1 MISPA
6 TLPHLEPTW
15 RWYGP
20 NDTVTLSQIE
30 QTGATGIVSA
40 LHHIPA
46 GEVWPVAE
54 IEKRIAEIEWDRS
67 GSTPRRR
74 NLRWSVVESV
84 NIHESIKLGSAARDG
99 FIEKYKASLQNL
111 ASCGISIVCYNFM
124 PVLDWTRTALHHPLK
139 DASTALRYDKIALA
153 AFDLYLLKREAAAAE
168 WSDEVKQEA
177 REYLD
182 GLSEDQLAQLKNTI
196 LAGLPGTKDVLTV
209 EQFQALLNQY
219 AGITRADLKENLAY
233 FLREVTPI
241 AEELGIKLC
250 IHPDDPP
257 IPILGLPRIVSTE
270 EDLRDL
276 LAMAD
281 SPANGLTFCAGSL
294 GANPDNDLPGIV
306 TRLGHRIHF
315 IHLRSVQREENGSFY
330 EANHLEGDSRLAE
343 TMVAIVQEQ
352 KNRLAAG
359 REDVSIP
366 FRPDHGHEMLQDMG
380 QPYIAGYSLLGRMR
394 GLSEL
399 RGLEEGVRVM
409 MK

>member
-1 MISPA
+1 MISPT

-20 NDTVTLSQIE
+20 NDTIMLSQIE

-46 GEVWPVAE
+46 GEIWPVAE
-54 IEKRIAEIEWDRS
+54 IDKRIAAIEWDRT
-67 GSTPRRR
+67 GPTPRRR

-84 NIHESIKLGSAARDG
+84 NIHESIKMGSAARDG
-99 FIEKYKASLQNL
+99 FIEKYKATLQNL

-124 PVLDWTRTALHHPLK
+124 PVLDWTRTALHHPLE
-139 DASTALRYDKIALA
+139 DASTALRYDKVALA
-153 AFDLYLLKREAAAAE
+153 AFDLFILKRIAALDE
-168 WSDEVKQEA
+168 WSNEDQQQA
-177 REYLD
+177 RQYLAD
-182 GLSEDQLAQLKNTI
+182 LSEDQLTQLQHTV

-233 FLREVTPI
+233 FLQAVTPI

-270 EDLRDL
+270 EDLTDL

-281 SPANGLTFCAGSL
+281 SPANGITFCAGSL

-315 IHLRSVQREENGSFY
+315 IHLRSVQREANGSFY
-330 EANHLEGDSRLAE
+330 EANHLEGDSRLPE
-343 TMVAIVQEQ
+343 TMVAIVEEQ
-352 KNRLAAG
+352 QKRLAAG
-359 REDVSIP
+359 REDVRIP

-380 QPYIAGYSLLGRMR
+380 QPHIAGYSLLGRMR

>member
-1 MISPA
+1 MIPTT
-6 TLPHLEPTW
+6 TLPRLEPTW

-20 NDTVTLSQIE
+20 NDTITLSQIE

-46 GEVWPVAE
+46 GEIWPVDE
-54 IEKRIAEIEWDRS
+54 IEKRIDEIEWDRS
-67 GSTPRRR
+67 GATPRRR

-84 NIHESIKLGSAARDG
+84 NIHESIKMGSSERDEY
-99 FIEKYKASLQNL
+99 IDKYKTTLRNL

-124 PVLDWTRTALHHPLK
+124 PVLDWTRTALHHPLE

-153 AFDLYLLKREAAAAE
+153 AFDLYILKREAASRE
-168 WSDEVKQEA
+168 WNDEVKQEA
-177 REYLD
+177 REYLE
-182 GLSEDQLAQLKNTI
+182 GLSEEQLAQLKNTI
-196 LAGLPGTKDVLTV
+196 LAGLPGTTDVLTV
-209 EQFQALLNQY
+209 EEFQTILNQY
-219 AGITRADLKENLAY
+219 EGITRADLKENLAY
-233 FLREVTPI
+233 FLQAVTPI

-270 EDLRDL
+270 EDLGDL

-294 GANPDNDLPGIV
+294 GANPANDLPGIV
-306 TRLGHRIHF
+306 KRLGHRIHF
-315 IHLRSVQREENGSFY
+315 IHLRSVQREPNGSFY

-343 TMVAIVQEQ
+343 TMVAIVEEQ
-352 KNRLAAG
+352 QKRVAAG
-359 REDVSIP
+359 REDARMP

-380 QPYIAGYSLLGRMR
+380 QPHIPGYSLLGRMR
-394 GLSEL
+394 GLSEI

>member
-1 MISPA
+1 M
-6 TLPHLEPTW
+6 
-15 RWYGP
+15 
-20 NDTVTLSQIE
+20 
-30 QTGATGIVSA
+30 
-40 LHHIPA
+40 
-46 GEVWPVAE
+46 
-54 IEKRIAEIEWDRS
+54 
-67 GSTPRRR
+67 
-74 NLRWSVVESV
+74 
-84 NIHESIKLGSAARDG
+84 GSAERDG
-99 FIEKYKASLQNL
+99 FIEKYKETLRNL
-111 ASCGISIVCYNFM
+111 ASCGIKIVCYNFM

-153 AFDLYLLKREAAAAE
+153 AFDLYILKREKARQE
-168 WSDEVKQEA
+168 WSEEVKQEA
-177 REYLD
+177 REYLE
-182 GLSEDQLAQLKNTI
+182 GLSEDQLAQLKKTI

-219 AGITRADLKENLAY
+219 EGITRDDLKENLAY
-233 FLREVTPI
+233 FLRAVTPT
-241 AEELGIKLC
+241 AEELGMKLC

-257 IPILGLPRIVSTE
+257 IPILGLPRIVSSE
-270 EDLRDL
+270 EDLADI

-294 GANPDNDLPGIV
+294 GANLANDLPGIV
-306 TRLGHRIHF
+306 KRLGHRIHF
-315 IHLRSVQREENGSFY
+315 IHLRSVQREANGSFY

-366 FRPDHGHEMLQDMG
+366 FRPDHGHEMLYDMG
-380 QPYIAGYSLLGRMR
+380 QPHIAGYSLLGRMR

-409 MK
+409 MS

>member
-1 MISPA
+1 MIPTT
-6 TLPHLEPTW
+6 TLPRLEPTW

-20 NDTVTLSQIE
+20 NDTITLAQIE

-46 GEVWPVAE
+46 GEIWPVDE
-54 IEKRIAEIEWDRS
+54 IEKRIDEIEWDRS
-67 GSTPRRR
+67 GATPRRR

-84 NIHESIKLGSAARDG
+84 NIHESIKMGATARDG
-99 FIEKYKASLQNL
+99 YIEKYKATLQNL
-111 ASCGISIVCYNFM
+111 ASCGIRIVCYNFM

-153 AFDLYLLKREAAAAE
+153 AFDLYLLQRENAANE
-168 WSDEVKQEA
+168 WSEADKQEA
-177 REYLD
+177 KEYLATLD
-182 GLSEDQLAQLKNTI
+182 EAQTSQLKNTI
-196 LAGLPGTKDVLTV
+196 LAGLPGTKDVLSV
-209 EQFQALLNQY
+209 EHFQKILNQY
-219 AGITRADLKENLAY
+219 EGITRADLKENLAY
-233 FLREVTPI
+233 LLQEVTPV

-270 EDLRDL
+270 EDLTEL

-281 SPANGLTFCAGSL
+281 SPANGITFCAGSL

-306 TRLGHRIHF
+306 QRLGHRIHF
-315 IHLRSVQREENGSFY
+315 IHLRSVQREANGSFY

-343 TMVAIVQEQ
+343 TMVAFVKEQ
-352 KNRLAAG
+352 QKRLAAG
-359 REDVSIP
+359 REDVSMP

-380 QPYIAGYSLLGRMR
+380 QPHIAGYSLLGRMR

-409 MK
+409 LQ